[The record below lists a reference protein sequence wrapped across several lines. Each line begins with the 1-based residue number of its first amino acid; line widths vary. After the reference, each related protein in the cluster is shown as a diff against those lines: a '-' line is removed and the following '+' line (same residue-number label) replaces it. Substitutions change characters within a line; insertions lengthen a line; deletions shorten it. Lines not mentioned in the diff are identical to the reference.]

1 MIESLF
7 GYDPN
12 QKVKNEVTNF
22 SVPASQS
29 RNNAQILDR
38 RKSQNIAIL
47 LRALDV
53 MKEEVCDAL
62 LEGKLLHYHSNNR
75 IVQLEGAIYQNL
87 LFFSSFSC

>member
-1 MIESLF
+1 MVGRLDEKMIESLF

-12 QKVKNEVTNF
+12 QKVKNEVTKF

-47 LRALDV
+47 
-53 MKEEVCDAL
+53 KGFGCDKRGSL
-62 LEGKLLHYHSNNR
+62 
-75 IVQLEGAIYQNL
+75 
-87 LFFSSFSC
+87 